1 MSWAAMDA
9 HKEKSKK
16 VVPRMYLLTVAM
28 YPHQRLAM
36 TALVGG
42 RYQKR
47 GRDGNTDYCSGDGAV
62 RRYCT
67 AELMDYYTME

>member
-9 HKEKSKK
+9 HKEESQK

-28 YPHQRLAM
+28 YPHQRLTM
-36 TALVGG
+36 TVLVEG

-47 GRDGNTDYCSGDGAV
+47 DRDGNRNHCIGDGAA
-62 RRYCT
+62 RGAIAWRN
-67 AELMDYYTME
+67 